1 MIVIAIVIEL
11 LIFFTFIFGR
21 TIKTEILKFIL
32 VKSYYFINKNFYFF
46 KVFHGRTNKKIEQL
60 VIIKKFLN
68 LIW

>member
-32 VKSYYFINKNFYFF
+32 GKKLLFY
-46 KVFHGRTNKKIEQL
+46 Q
-60 VIIKKFLN
+60 
-68 LIW
+68 